1 MSARAMAR
9 TGLQVAML
17 AGAMLV
23 GARVR
28 EARRTEELNR
38 GLHELRRP
46 LQTLALATSG
56 SGSNGDGSDHALAP
70 APLDLAIC
78 ALSDLD
84 RAVNG
89 GPRLSS
95 RRLLR
100 PRPVV
105 EAALRRWAAVAEPAG
120 EALGFEWRA
129 GTAAIVADPDR
140 IAQALDNLLANA
152 IEHGTPPVRVGAGV
166 RDRHVRITVEDRG
179 ARTPRS
185 SRRSGRA
192 RRCRGLEL
200 VSEIA
205 REHGGRFGL
214 DRGTRTTTAV
224 LELPLASLPIP
235 GPAPARAR

>member
-1 MSARAMAR
+1 MSARAVAR
-9 TGLQVAML
+9 TGLPAAML

-56 SGSNGDGSDHALAP
+56 SGSNGNGSDHELAP

-84 RAVNG
+84 RTVNG
-89 GPRLSS
+89 GPRLSR

-120 EALGFEWRA
+120 EAIGFEWRA
-129 GTAAIVADPDR
+129 GTAAVVADPDR

-152 IEHGTPPVRVGAGV
+152 FEHGTVPVRVGAVV
-166 RDRHVRITVEDRG
+166 RGRHVRIAVEDRG
-179 ARTPRS
+179 ARAPRS
-185 SRRSGRA
+185 SCSNRKA
-192 RRCRGLEL
+192 RRRRGLEI

-205 REHGGRFGL
+205 REHGGRFAL
-214 DRGTRTTTAV
+214 DRGPRTTTAV
-224 LELPLASLPIP
+224 LELPLASLPVP
-235 GPAPARAR
+235 ASAPARAR

>member
-1 MSARAMAR
+1 MSARALAR
-9 TGLQVAML
+9 TGLPAAML

-56 SGSNGDGSDHALAP
+56 SRSGANGSERELAP

-84 RAVNG
+84 RTVNG

-120 EALGFEWRA
+120 EAFGFEWRA

-152 IEHGTPPVRVGAGV
+152 IEHGTPPVRVGAAV
-166 RDRHVRITVEDRG
+166 RDRHVTITVEDRG
-179 ARTPRS
+179 ARAPRS
-185 SRRSGRA
+185 SRRSAKA
-192 RRCRGLEL
+192 RRRRGLEL

-205 REHGGRFGL
+205 REHGGRFAL
-214 DRGTRTTTAV
+214 DRGSRTTTAV
-224 LELPLASLPIP
+224 LELPLASLPV
-235 GPAPARAR
+235 PAPALAPAR